1 MTRRSA
7 LTPKPAP
14 RWDAGGGAIVREI
27 RFSGPALEELRSIC
41 SDPEFVASLEA
52 AASVYS
58 SRLDDA
64 EIPPADMR
72 ATLADLEAKTNAL
85 AELLDTL
92 PAHPLGIEIEVAWND
107 QTSTLPATAWG
118 ELRDGLRQ
126 LQHMIGVADA
136 HFPERRNAGAL
147 TVPAVSKCS

>member
-1 MTRRSA
+1 LSRVSKRRRPFTPA
-7 LTPKPAP
+7 DWTTPKS
-14 RWDAGGGAIVREI
+14 RRQ
-27 RFSGPALEELRSIC
+27 IC
-41 SDPEFVASLEA
+41 
-52 AASVYS
+52 
-58 SRLDDA
+58 
-64 EIPPADMR
+64 